1 MADVEQCHDKA
12 IACIDRTCNETSCP
26 TYVQGSHETVREY
39 AGQNEME
46 EHGIPISSVGSDQ
59 PEEKTERI
67 EDGGFKMGPKGDSTE
82 DIGIPIWNRM
92 VNPELIMKKL
102 FHGKVEAD
110 KIISDKPLSS
120 YDDLPEEKK
129 SKDTQEGY
137 QKGILMGEA
146 TILGHDFFSHP

>member
-1 MADVEQCHDKA
+1 
-12 IACIDRTCNETSCP
+12 
-26 TYVQGSHETVREY
+26 
-39 AGQNEME
+39 ME
-46 EHGIPISSVGSDQ
+46 EHGIPVSSVWRDQ

-82 DIGIPIWNRM
+82 DIGIPIGDRM
-92 VNPELIMKKL
+92 VNPELIMKKC

-146 TILGHDFFSHP
+146 TMLGHDFCSHA